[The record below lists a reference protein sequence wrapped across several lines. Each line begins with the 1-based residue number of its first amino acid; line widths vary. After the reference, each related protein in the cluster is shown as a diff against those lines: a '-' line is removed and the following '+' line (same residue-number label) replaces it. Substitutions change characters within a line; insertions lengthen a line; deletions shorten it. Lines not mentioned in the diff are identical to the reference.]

1 MVDDAM
7 IKFIKQSM
15 INVGLQEEE
24 DTGKS
29 KESPR
34 LKRAFTIDD
43 NQLLKNSN
51 SLR

>member
-15 INVGLQEEE
+15 INVGLSDEE

-34 LKRAFTIDD
+34 FKRAFTIDD
-43 NQLLKNSN
+43 N
-51 SLR
+51 